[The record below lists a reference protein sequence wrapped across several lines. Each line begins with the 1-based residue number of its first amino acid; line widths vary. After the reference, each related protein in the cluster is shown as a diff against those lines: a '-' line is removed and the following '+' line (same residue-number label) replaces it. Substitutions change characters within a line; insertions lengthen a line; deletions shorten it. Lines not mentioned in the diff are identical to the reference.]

1 MIIRRPVIAMAGK
14 AGYTVVQCGNEAEV
28 RQPQCEVVSVGGLF
42 VEAATVLV
50 VPFPVYL
57 AFPLSCS

>member
-1 MIIRRPVIAMAGK
+1 MAGK
-14 AGYTVVQCGNEAEV
+14 AGYTVVQCGNEDEV